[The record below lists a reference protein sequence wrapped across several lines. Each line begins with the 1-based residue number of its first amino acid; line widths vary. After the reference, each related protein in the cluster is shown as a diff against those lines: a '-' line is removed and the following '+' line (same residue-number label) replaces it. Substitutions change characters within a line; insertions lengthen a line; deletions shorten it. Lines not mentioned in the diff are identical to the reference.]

1 MAGTSPR
8 AVYAAIAGN
17 LAIAVSKFVAAAFT
31 GSSAMLAEGV
41 HSLVDTGNGGLIL
54 LGIRKSRRPPDET
67 HPFGHGKELYF
78 WTLIVA
84 ILIFAVGGGAS
95 IFEGIQHLRH
105 PEPVENPAW
114 AYGVLGAGMLFEGW
128 AWSVAYRQF
137 RGEKGRLPLWRAVHV
152 SKDPTVFTVL
162 FEDSAALLG
171 LAVAL
176 VAIYLGQVTG
186 NPYYDGGA
194 SVVIGLILMGVAVL
208 LAYESKGLLVGEGVD
223 APTLASIREIAES
236 DPAVVRVVRPLT
248 MHFGPQEVLLT
259 LELEFRRGQS
269 AGEVAAAIERVDL
282 ATRQAHPR
290 IKHIFIE
297 AQSLRP
303 EAKRDPHDAPLHE
316 HPAGQPPGG

>member
-1 MAGTSPR
+1 MAGTSPT

-17 LAIAVSKFVAAAFT
+17 FAIAVSKFVAAAFT

-54 LGIRKSRRPPDET
+54 LGLRRSRRPADEA

-84 ILIFAVGGGAS
+84 ILIFAVGGGVS
-95 IFEGIQHLRH
+95 IYEGIQHLRH
-105 PEPVENPAW
+105 PEPVEDRIW
-114 AYGVLGAGMLFEGW
+114 AYGVLLLGLVFEGW

-137 RGEKGRLPLWRAVHV
+137 QVEKGELPFWRAVRV

-162 FEDSAALLG
+162 FEDTAALLG
-171 LAVAL
+171 LTVAFL
-176 VAIYLGQVTG
+176 AILLGQLTG
-186 NPYYDGGA
+186 NLYFDGGA

-208 LAYESKGLLVGEGVD
+208 LAYESKGLLIGEGVD
-223 APTLASIREIAES
+223 PPVLESIREIAEA
-236 DPAVVRVVRPLT
+236 DPAVTRVVRPLT
-248 MHFGPQEVLLT
+248 MHFGPQDVLLT

-269 AGEVAAAIERVDL
+269 AKEVAAAIDRVDRSIRL
-282 ATRQAHPR
+282 VHPR
-290 IKHIFIE
+290 IRHIFIE

-303 EAKRDPHDAPLHE
+303 DAARDPRDEQVQE
-316 HPAGQPPGG
+316 HPAG